1 VSEPWNFTEAQRR
14 QFREAQAEAQ
24 QDRRTRGKL
33 DARDKQLA
41 ADRHIMTMTDRE
53 LRAVLMGLN
62 ARQPEAVLDEIE
74 QVLDITR
81 AS

>member
-1 VSEPWNFTEAQRR
+1 MGP
-14 QFREAQAEAQ
+14 QAGA
-24 QDRRTRGKL
+24 
-33 DARDKQLA
+33 ARDKQLA

-74 QVLDITR
+74 QVLEVTR
-81 AS
+81 AASS

>member
-1 VSEPWNFTEAQRR
+1 MGP
-14 QFREAQAEAQ
+14 QA
-24 QDRRTRGKL
+24 T

-74 QVLDITR
+74 QVLEVTR